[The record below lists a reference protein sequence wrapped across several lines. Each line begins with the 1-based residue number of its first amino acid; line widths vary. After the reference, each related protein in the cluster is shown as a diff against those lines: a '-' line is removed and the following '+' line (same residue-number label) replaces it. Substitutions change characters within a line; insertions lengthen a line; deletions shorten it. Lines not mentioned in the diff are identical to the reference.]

1 MVVFTCFYK
10 EESLKKNSCCNT
22 PYIHAYFKMTIIS
35 FLDFGL
41 GQLSTHIA
49 LVHIFFSNIHKE
61 HPSICRITAHGTVPG
76 GKML

>member
-1 MVVFTCFYK
+1 VEFIYFGVDRATAVYD
-10 EESLKKNSCCNT
+10 LCNT